1 MLSLLCLVVF
11 VGRCSGF
18 VTENMMG
25 HSRPAPRRIHASS
38 NGEDGGISSLA
49 EEEGSTSS
57 STDDLTNSSDDVPS
71 TPCVRICRYNANFY
85 DGQIC
90 IGCYRDAFEISS
102 WPSMKGMER
111 SWALLD
117 AADRV
122 PEGCDVIEGD
132 GSGDETDVDTS
143 SCDFSAAI
151 SKDEL
156 LRQAK
161 YWEKL

>member
-1 MLSLLCLVVF
+1 M
-11 VGRCSGF
+11 
-18 VTENMMG
+18 
-25 HSRPAPRRIHASS
+25 RPAPRNTPATLLAATASS
-38 NGEDGGISSLA
+38 SGDDGGISSLA

-57 STDDLTNSSDDVPS
+57 IVDPNNSSDDVPS

-90 IGCYRDAFEISS
+90 IGCYRDAYEISS
-102 WPSMKGMER
+102 FLDMTGKEKA
-111 SWALLD
+111 WALLD

-132 GSGDETDVDTS
+132 ASGDGTDVG

>member
-1 MLSLLCLVVF
+1 
-11 VGRCSGF
+11 
-18 VTENMMG
+18 MG
-25 HSRPAPRRIHASS
+25 SAAPRSIHAKLSVTTSS
-38 NGEDGGISSLA
+38 NDKDAGISRVA
-49 EEEGSTSS
+49 EDEGSTSS
-57 STDDLTNSSDDVPS
+57 IADDLTNSSDDVPS

-90 IGCYRDAFEISS
+90 IGCYRDAYEISS
-102 WPSMKGMER
+102 WPSFTGQEK

-132 GSGDETDVDTS
+132 ESGDATDAGTS

-161 YWEKL
+161 YWEKQ